1 MTLTPFQQE
10 IAGQP
15 AALAALTAFYRGAG
29 RALLAAWV
37 EAARTAGR
45 VTFAGSGTSEH
56 TPHIALQ
63 ALAAAGVPAESID
76 AGELLHYPRPISGA
90 LALVSQSG
98 ESVEA
103 RQLAVR
109 HAGTTLIGVTND
121 PNSTLGRSAGLVL
134 PMCGGVETTITTK
147 TYSNSLALF
156 ALLARALEGDGAVD
170 ATLDALDGLATAIA
184 TVDEAGIA
192 RAADLLADA
201 KALHMIARGP
211 AVAAARQAALTFMEG
226 TRISATAFPAGSFR
240 HGPFELADAAH
251 RAILY
256 IPAAGRTH
264 ELMANLAA
272 ELAGKGSRVIAI
284 SDGPLALPADTCR
297 VVRVPAA
304 KELLFPVAAAVTQAR
319 LLDAVA
325 ARVGLVA
332 GAFRYSG
339 KITLT
344 E

>member
-1 MTLTPFQQE
+1 MTPFQAE

-15 AALAALTAFYRGAG
+15 AALADFVAFYRGAG
-29 RALLAAWV
+29 RARLAAWV
-37 EAARTAGR
+37 AAARAAGR

-76 AGELLHYPRPISGA
+76 AGELLHYPRPIAGA

-103 RQLAVR
+103 RQLAER
-109 HAGTTLIGVTND
+109 YAGPALLGVTND
-121 PNSTLGRSAGLVL
+121 PASTLGRSAGLVL
-134 PMCGGVETTITTK
+134 PMCGGVETTITTQ

-156 ALLARALEGDGAVD
+156 ALLARALEGDAAVD
-170 ATLDALDGLATAIA
+170 VTLDALDVLATATA
-184 TVDEAGIA
+184 TVDDEGIA
-192 RAADLLADA
+192 LAADLLADA
-201 KALHMIARGP
+201 AALHMIARGP

-240 HGPFELADAAH
+240 HGPFELADATH

-264 ELMANLAA
+264 ALMLRLAD

-284 SDGPLALPADTCR
+284 SDVPVALPAETGQ

-304 KELLFPVAAAVTQAR
+304 EELLFPVAAAVAQAR

-325 ARVGLVA
+325 ARRGLEA